1 MKKQLLAITL
11 LAATV
16 SLKAQNPYP
25 VIPIDSVQFVNQS
38 KLTATPIVDL
48 PDYISPTFVNPTFR
62 DTVRFDGIVVSN
74 PKTYGLSANRKAAY
88 IQKEGGGPWS
98 GVLVMCDPATTPPV
112 GRPTIQNFITETR
125 FYDNMVPGYKVRV
138 TGRFAA
144 FQGETQMN
152 VLRNNANWSNA
163 VEQVDL
169 NTYQPVYTV
178 ITPDSLMTGNP
189 TAGSWLQKKADGEK
203 WEGVLVEIRN
213 VRVVGVAPFGGTRW
227 NWAIQDN
234 AGNQIDVRDFSAYFR
249 NDDNEDTIPKIPN
262 NFIPP
267 AFGTGLSYIRGIITE
282 YTIGNIS
289 RYGIAPLTQEDIGP
303 CNVCPPSVG
312 LRTRFPAIVTQNDSV
327 TISATILADTAISS
341 AKLFYANRDSSNFN
355 NVDMIK
361 DATSDKWSGKI
372 PPFAANS
379 LVKFYIRVV
388 DGRNLSTVVP
398 DTMANGSLYYV
409 TTDGVKNIRDLQF
422 APNPANGTT
431 VWNGDSLTG
440 ISVHGVVT
448 STGIFTSA
456 ANPRQLII
464 QDGQGP
470 NSAIFIQGSA
480 ATNEWKIG
488 DSVVINSARVTENF
502 NLTTLFNVTG
512 SVLKSG
518 ATLPT
523 FETGLSL
530 DSFRLNNVRYARPWE
545 GVLMKWDS
553 VYIINLN
560 PDSNAAG
567 DNFGEFTFN
576 TDSTRTVGLRV
587 DDANSSLL
595 GINRAL
601 TKGQLLEYIQ
611 GPVTFAFNNFKLIPR
626 NLNDMASCN
635 LDTVKPSMIASA
647 TDTVFVGSG
656 AYSHPNVTASDNKDG
671 NLTPFIVT
679 TGTVNTAALGT
690 YNVTY
695 TVSDFCGNTISANR
709 TVIVKDTPNTGLER
723 NDIVA
728 ANISVY
734 PNPAKDV
741 ITISATDVKTLPLNI
756 AVYDM
761 IGREMLTRTYNDK
774 NVNETI
780 NINNLNNGVY
790 FLVMKNA
797 QGTHS
802 VKFVV
807 TGK

>member
-1 MKKQLLAITL
+1 MMKKQLLAISL

-25 VIPIDSVQFVNQS
+25 IIPIDSVQFVNQS
-38 KLTATPIVDL
+38 KLTATPVVDL
-48 PDYISPTFVNPTFR
+48 PDYISPTFVNPTYR
-62 DTVRFDGIVVSN
+62 DTVRFDGIVVAS
-74 PKTYGLSANRKAAY
+74 PRTYGLSTNRKATY

-98 GVLVMCDPATTPPV
+98 GVLVMCDPATTPAA
-112 GRPTIQNFITETR
+112 GRPTLPNFITETK
-125 FYDNMVPGYKVRV
+125 FYENMVPGYKVRV

-152 VLRNNANWSNA
+152 VLRNNPDWSNA

-178 ITPDSLMTGNP
+178 ITADSLMTGNP
-189 TAGSWLQKKADGEK
+189 TAGTWLQKKADGEK
-203 WEGVLVEIRN
+203 WEGVLVEIRD
-213 VRVVGVAPFGGTRW
+213 VRVVGVTPFGGTRW

-249 NDDNEDTIPKIPN
+249 NDDNEDTVPKIPN

-267 AFGTGLSYIRGIITE
+267 AFGTGLSYIRGVITE
-282 YTIGNIS
+282 YVIGGVS
-289 RYGIAPLTQEDIGP
+289 RYGISPLSPSDIGP
-303 CNVCPPSVG
+303 CNVCPPSIGV
-312 LRTRFPAIVTQNDSV
+312 RSRVPSIVTQNDSV
-327 TISATILADTAISS
+327 TISATILADTAIST
-341 AKLFYANRDSSNFN
+341 AKLYYAHRDSSTFN
-355 NVDMIK
+355 NVDMVK
-361 DATSDKWSGKI
+361 EATSDKWSGKI
-372 PPFAANS
+372 PPFAANT
-379 LVKFYIRVV
+379 LVKYYIKVV

-409 TTDGVKNIRDLQF
+409 TADGVRNIRDLQF
-422 APNPANGTT
+422 APNPSNGAT
-431 VWNGDSLTG
+431 VWNGDSLSG

-448 STGIFTSA
+448 ATNMNNQT
-456 ANPRQLII
+456 II

-470 NSAIFIQGSA
+470 NSAIFIQNSA
-480 ATNEWKIG
+480 GNNGWKVG
-488 DSVVINSARVTENF
+488 DSVEITAARVTENF
-502 NLTTLFNVTG
+502 NVTTLYNVTG
-512 SVLKSG
+512 SILKSG
-518 ATLPT
+518 VMLPA
-523 FETGLSL
+523 FEMNLPI
-530 DSFRLNNVRYARPWE
+530 DSFRLNNVRFARPWE
-545 GVLMKWDS
+545 GVLVRWDS
-553 VYIINLN
+553 SYVVNLN
-560 PDSNAAG
+560 ADSNAAG
-567 DNFGEFTFN
+567 DNFGEFVIN
-576 TDSTRTVGLRV
+576 TDSTRTNGLRV
-587 DDANSSLL
+587 DDLNSSILN
-595 GINRAL
+595 INRTL
-601 TKGQLLEYIQ
+601 SLGQYLEYAQ
-611 GPVTFAFNNFKLIPR
+611 GPMTFSFSNFKLIPR
-626 NLNDMASCN
+626 NLNDLGLCN
-635 LDTVKPSMIASA
+635 MDTVKPTIIASA
-647 TDTVFVGSG
+647 TDSVFVGSG
-656 AYSHPNVTASDNKDG
+656 AYTHPNVTASDNKDG
-671 NLTPFIVT
+671 NLTPYVVT
-679 TGTVNTAALGT
+679 TGTVNTAAIGT

-695 TVSDFCGNTISANR
+695 TVSDFCGNTTSVNR

-741 ITISATDVKTLPLNI
+741 ITISATDVKTLPLNV